1 MIKNTYNHPLERS
14 EVIKLLQQY
23 DITPTRQRVEI
34 ASFLFQKQQHL
45 SADHILEAV
54 NSNSHRV
61 SRATVYNTMGL
72 FSRKGLVRE
81 VLIDRERVFYDSNNS
96 QHHHIYDMDTGVL
109 SDIEGAGIEV
119 AGMPELP
126 EGVRVVDTSVVIRT
140 SRRH

>member
-1 MIKNTYNHPLERS
+1 MMENTTAYPLDRS

-34 ASFLFQKQQHL
+34 AGFLFQKQQHL
-45 SADHILEAV
+45 SAENIREAV
-54 NSNSHRV
+54 NSSSHRV

-96 QHHHIYDMDTGVL
+96 QHHHIYDMDNGEL
-109 SDIEGAGIEV
+109 RDIESNEVEV
-119 AGMPELP
+119 AGLPELP
-126 EGVRVVDTSVVIRT
+126 EGVHVVDTSVVIRT
-140 SRRH
+140 SRR